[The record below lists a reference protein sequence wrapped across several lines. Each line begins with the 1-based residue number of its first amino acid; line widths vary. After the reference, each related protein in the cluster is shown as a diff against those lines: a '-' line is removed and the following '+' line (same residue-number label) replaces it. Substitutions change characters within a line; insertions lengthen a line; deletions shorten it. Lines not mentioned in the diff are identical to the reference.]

1 MGRKTCK
8 KITNFFKGLLNF
20 FELFFIFFKILYIVV
35 VVVVVEHKLGWT
47 RPDHL
52 GLVEMGP
59 AQLSPVGPT
68 GSPSYSSSYFFLG

>member
-20 FELFFIFFKILYIVV
+20 FELFFIFKKILYIVV
-35 VVVVVEHKLGWT
+35 VVVVVKHKLGWT

-59 AQLSPVGPT
+59 AQLSRVGPT
-68 GSPSYSSSYFFLG
+68 SSPSYSSSHFF